1 MVHRLQKELMKWL
14 QTYET
19 RQLVLA
25 GDVGAAPCSYIR
37 YSRSCGNPNEMHHI
51 WLSFLK
57 SGESNSWRCSLSP
70 SRRCRGGNVSFGQRP
85 LLAGASL
92 PTRPEMPPTSCHCCC
107 SGDTSLVGMPYSLIL
122 FVTRKS
128 SMLTIGVLP
137 AVRGTAHGASK
148 PKRPFNPPGRSLRLD
163 RGGPLGL

>member
-1 MVHRLQKELMKWL
+1 MALF
-14 QTYET
+14 
-19 RQLVLA
+19 A
-25 GDVGAAPCSYIR
+25 FA
-37 YSRSCGNPNEMHHI
+37 
-51 WLSFLK
+51 F
-57 SGESNSWRCSLSP
+57 SP
-70 SRRCRGGNVSFGQRP
+70 LPRGNVSFGQRP

-122 FVTRKS
+122 FVTRMS

-148 PKRPFNPPGRSLRLD
+148 PKRPFNPPEVAAYDSIEEDHSGSERLSAQPQDPALQHVKRQTDSVQGLRL
-163 RGGPLGL
+163 RC